1 MVCLVSLQTLCICNP
16 LLEKN
21 MPVNNPLKNKIVAL
35 AETIDEM
42 AFDVY
47 FEFKEIEDSYDDLL
61 EELEKLTE
69 SILPDAEI
77 GRLDDEEREV
87 LEENKEWAEL
97 NARFEYL
104 DERYNIAKRIR
115 DIIERAASDISDLT

>member
-1 MVCLVSLQTLCICNP
+1 
-16 LLEKN
+16 